1 MSAIAET
8 GLSLIA
14 KSSHCRVEGLHAAMA
29 VRYPPFDSLAP
40 SRRPKVIAGVTS
52 MPLV

>member
-14 KSSHCRVEGLHAAMA
+14 KSSHYGVEGLHASMA
-29 VRYPPFDSLAP
+29 AR
-40 SRRPKVIAGVTS
+40 
-52 MPLV
+52 

>member
-14 KSSHCRVEGLHAAMA
+14 KSSHCGVEGLNAAMA
-29 VRYPPFDSLAP
+29 AR
-40 SRRPKVIAGVTS
+40 
-52 MPLV
+52 